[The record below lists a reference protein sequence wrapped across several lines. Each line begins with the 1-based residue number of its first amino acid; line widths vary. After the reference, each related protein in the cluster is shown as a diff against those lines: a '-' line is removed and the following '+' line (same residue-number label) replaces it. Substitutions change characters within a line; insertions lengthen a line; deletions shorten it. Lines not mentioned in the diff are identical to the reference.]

1 MDNRRTFIKKTGTFA
16 AGSLLIPSVMTCAK
30 EKTKEI
36 GLQIYSVRNELK
48 EDLKGTL
55 KQIAEIGYKWIELAD
70 YNNGKFYGK
79 YPADF
84 RKLIEGLGMEIIS
97 SHAGIEVKGADM
109 SNAEKLAAAHA
120 ELGLKYVVKPWLDEG
135 KRVSADSYK
144 KVAEELNKIGEVMK
158 SRGLKFGYHN
168 HDFEFE
174 TVDGQIPYDILLS
187 ETDKG
192 LVIFEIDLYWIKKG
206 GKNAMEYFNKYPG
219 RFELYHIKDMDNTE
233 ESYFT
238 EIGTG
243 IINFKELFA
252 SKDLAGMKYFF
263 VEQDNYR
270 NYSPLESIKISFDYL
285 NNCDFI

>member
-1 MDNRRTFIKKTGTFA
+1 MDNRRTFIKKSGTFA
-16 AGSLLIPSVMTCAK
+16 IGSLLIPSVMSCAK

-48 EDLKGTL
+48 EDLEGTL
-55 KQIAEIGYKWIELAD
+55 KQIAKIGYKWLEIANYD
-70 YNNGKFYGK
+70 NGKFYDK
-79 YPADF
+79 SPSEF
-84 RKLIEGLGMEIIS
+84 KKLIDDLGMEIIS
-97 SHAGIEVKGADM
+97 SHAGVEIKGTDRG
-109 SNAEKLAAAHA
+109 NAEKLADAHA
-120 ELGLKYVVKPWLDEG
+120 ELGLKYVIKPWLIEER
-135 KRVSADSYK
+135 RVSADSYK

-174 TVDGQIPYDILLS
+174 NVEGHIPFDTLLS
-187 ETDKG
+187 ETDKE

-206 GKNAMEYFNKYPG
+206 GKDAIEYFKKYPG

-233 ESYFT
+233 EGYFT
-238 EIGTG
+238 EVGTG

-252 SKDLAGMKYFF
+252 HKDLAGMKYFF
-263 VEQDNYR
+263 VEHDNCR
-270 NYSPLESIKISFDYL
+270 NYSPLESVKISFDYL

>member
-1 MDNRRTFIKKTGTFA
+1 MENRRTFIKKSGTFA
-16 AGSLLIPSVMTCAK
+16 AGSLLIPSVISCTK
-30 EKTKEI
+30 KKSKEI

-70 YNNGKFYGK
+70 YNEGKFYGK
-79 YPADF
+79 SPSDF
-84 RKLIEGLGMEIIS
+84 KKLIEELGMEIIS
-97 SHAGIEVKGADM
+97 SHTGVEVKGVDM
-109 SNAEKLAAAHA
+109 SNAEKLADAHA
-120 ELGLKYVVKPWLDEG
+120 ELGLKYVVKPWLVEER
-135 KRVSADSYK
+135 RVSADSYK

-174 TVDGQIPYDILLS
+174 TVDGQIPFDILLS
-187 ETDKG
+187 ETDSE
-192 LVIFEIDLYWIKKG
+192 LVIFEIDLYWVKKG
-206 GKNAMEYFNKYPG
+206 GKNAIEYFNNYPG
-219 RFELYHIKDMDNTE
+219 RFELFHIKDMDNTE

-252 SKDLAGMKYFF
+252 SKELAGMKYFF

-270 NYSPLESIKISFDYL
+270 NYSPLESVKISFDYL
-285 NNCDFI
+285 NSCDFI